1 MNVLRRF
8 FQFLISSL
16 LWVSIA
22 VLLLAAWVWFY
33 GPLVGFGE
41 SLPLQSRRARALVIA
56 VLLACWLWWLVRRLR
71 ARAGK
76 AGLIGP
82 IARWREYRRQQREQ
96 AAAEAGPDAERLV
109 ELRARLLD
117 ALKRLRECVP
127 STSRVAAWIDRLTG
141 RSQYRLPWIVVA
153 GSAGSGKTSLLAGS
167 GLRLHGPLPAGAP
180 VPTTTQCDWWYADEA
195 VLVDTPHDTLETR
208 QDGTPEPNGIWATLT
223 GLLRRYRPRQPLNGV
238 LLTVAADTLVAMS
251 ASERT
256 ACAERLARPLRAMQ
270 TRLDVRVPVYVCVTR
285 MDRLRGFSDYFR
297 NLGHEAREA
306 AWGIGYALSDPRP
319 GNPLWPAHN
328 GLAELAKR
336 LDDGLCAAL
345 DAEPDAD
352 ARAHAYLFPQQF
364 DVVRQAIAAF
374 CESLFRE
381 SRFEAPLHLRGIYF
395 TAARNGPSTTD
406 CVLSPSLDAAAPQ
419 REFAA
424 PAVPAGSAERNG
436 FFIKSLLRD
445 VLFADTGFAGVS
457 RAERRRNALWQT
469 VLATGAVA
477 LLAALV
483 CGWIVSYANNRA
495 YLDEVDARVATFE
508 RDAAQPL
515 EAADPQSLA
524 PMLDALK
531 ALPDSPRVDL
541 HSPPFFRY
549 RLGLFQGERIR
560 EAAEDAY
567 QRALREKLLPL
578 VSAHLEQL
586 LSGAPTNDIEY
597 DYAALKAYL
606 MLHDPAHYDGS
617 FVAAWL
623 SLDIQRTL
631 PASTTEAERT
641 QIDAHLS
648 NLFASR
654 SIAAA
659 QPFGQP
665 INQALVDAVRA
676 RVAQVP
682 LPERT
687 WRVLRREL
695 LRTMKAP
702 PVTIADAGGP
712 QAALVFVRASGKPL
726 TDGIAPLFTYRGYW
740 DTVDKRIGEI
750 TASLARD
757 DAWVLG
763 IAGAAKADSA
773 TLAGWTEQA
782 RRLYLN
788 EYVTTWDAYLGDLR
802 LAPAPSL
809 QQSIQRARVLS
820 APDSPL
826 RNLLQV
832 AAKETQLL
840 RTEAGRPQLA
850 ARWRQRM
857 DVARHSLEAV
867 FGKTPANGAP
877 TGQDAPTETIVDAHF
892 VALRQL
898 VAGQGP
904 DGRGGAPL
912 DTVLQNV
919 DALYSYLTSA
929 SAALASGG
937 VPPTTD
943 VFAKLQAD
951 AGRLPV
957 PLRGLLSD
965 LSRNAVQG
973 VGASARQTLS
983 EQTSNGVGNVCRQMI
998 AGRYPFVRSATR
1010 DMPPDEFAR
1019 LFASGGVL
1027 DDYFQKN
1034 LAAQADTSGPRWRFR
1049 PLAVA
1054 STDGM
1059 GFAADAPR
1067 DARMLD
1073 AFSQAAKIRDTYFG
1087 SSGRSPAFEVVLTPQ
1102 ETDPD
1107 ILQYTLTVGTQ
1118 TLRYAHGP
1126 STSQVVKW
1134 SADST
1139 QRAVLE
1145 INTVSGPQTLQGEGP
1160 WALQRLFDKAQI
1172 APGNTADSQN
1182 ATFDVDGHTL
1192 TLRIAAG
1199 TAGGDALHRAEL
1211 LAFRCP
1217 A

>member
-8 FQFLISSL
+8 FRFLTSPL

-22 VLLLAAWVWFY
+22 VLLLAAWIWFD
-33 GPLVGFGE
+33 GPLIAFGE

-56 VLLACWLWWLVRRLR
+56 VLLVIWLWWLVRRLR
-71 ARAGK
+71 PRAG
-76 AGLIGP
+76 AAGP
-82 IARWREYRRQQREQ
+82 IARWRERRRQRREQ
-96 AAAEAGPDAERLV
+96 AAADAGPNVERLV
-109 ELRARLLD
+109 ELRARLID
-117 ALKRLRECVP
+117 ALTRLRECVP
-127 STSRVAAWIDRLTG
+127 STSRVAAWADRLTG
-141 RSQYRLPWIVVA
+141 RSKYRLPWIVVA

-167 GLRLHGPLPAGAP
+167 GLRLHGPLPDGAP
-180 VPTTTQCDWWYADEA
+180 VPPTTQCDWWYADEA

-208 QDGTPEPNGIWATLT
+208 PDGTPEPNGIWATLT
-223 GLLRRYRPRQPLNGV
+223 ALLRRHRPRQPLNGV
-238 LLTVAADTLVAMS
+238 LLTVAADTLVAM
-251 ASERT
+251 AATERT
-256 ACAERLARPLRAMQ
+256 ACAERLARPLRALQ

-319 GNPLWPAHN
+319 SNPLWPAHN

-352 ARAHAYLFPQQF
+352 ARALAYLFPQQF
-364 DVVRQAIAAF
+364 DVVRQAIASF

-381 SRFEAPLHLRGIYF
+381 PRFEAPLHLRGIYF

-406 CVLSPSLDAAAPQ
+406 CVLGTPHDTPAAP
-419 REFAA
+419 REFEAA
-424 PAVPAGSAERNG
+424 TERNG
-436 FFIKSLLRD
+436 FFIKALLRD

-457 RAERRRNALWQT
+457 RTERRRNALWQT
-469 VLATGAVA
+469 VLATCAVA
-477 LLAALV
+477 MLAVLV
-483 CGWIVSYANNRA
+483 CGWIVSYTNNRA
-495 YLDEVDARVATFE
+495 YLNEVDARVAAFA

-515 EAADPQSLA
+515 EDANPQTLA

-531 ALPDSPRVDL
+531 ALPDSPRFNAD
-541 HSPPFFRY
+541 SPPFFRY
-549 RLGLFQGERIR
+549 RLGLFQGTRVR

-631 PASTTEAERT
+631 PANTTQAERT
-641 QIDAHLS
+641 QIDTHLS

-659 QPFGQP
+659 QFGQP

-676 RVAQVP
+676 RVAQVA

-687 WRVLRREL
+687 YRVLRREL
-695 LRTMKAP
+695 MRTMKAA
-702 PVTIADAGGP
+702 PVTFADAGGP

-750 TASLARD
+750 TGSLARD

-763 IAGAAKADSA
+763 IAGAAKADGV

-788 EYVTTWDAYLGDLR
+788 EYITTWDDYLGDLR
-802 LAPAPSL
+802 LAPAPSM

-840 RTEAGRPQLA
+840 RPEAGKPQLA

-867 FGKTPANGAP
+867 FGKTPTDSP
-877 TGQDAPTETIVDAHF
+877 LTGMDAPTETLVDAHF
-892 VALRQL
+892 AALRQL

-912 DTVLQNV
+912 DPVLQNV

-973 VGASARQTLS
+973 VGATTRQALS

-998 AGRYPFVRSATR
+998 AGRYPFVRNAAR

-1034 LAAQADTSGPRWRFR
+1034 LAAQADTNGTRWRFR
-1049 PLAVA
+1049 PVAVA

-1067 DARMLD
+1067 DARVLD

-1087 SSGRSPAFEVVLTPQ
+1087 SNGRSPAFELVLTPQ

-1107 ILQYTLTVGTQ
+1107 ILQYTLTIGAQ

-1126 STSQVVKW
+1126 STPQVVKW
-1134 SADST
+1134 SADSI
-1139 QRAVLE
+1139 QRVALE
-1145 INTVSGPQTLQGEGP
+1145 INTVGGPQTLQGEGP

-1172 APGNTADSQN
+1172 APGNTADTQN
-1182 ATFDVDGHTL
+1182 ATFDVDGHKL
-1192 TLRIAAG
+1192 TLRMAAG

>member
-1 MNVLRRF
+1 MFRF
-8 FQFLISSL
+8 SISPL
-16 LWVSIA
+16 LWISIA
-22 VLLLAAWVWFY
+22 VLLLATWVWCY

-41 SLPLQSRRARALVIA
+41 SLPLQSRRARALVVA
-56 VLLACWLWWLVRRLR
+56 LLLACWLCWLVRRLR
-71 ARAGK
+71 ARAGR
-76 AGLIGP
+76 AGP
-82 IARWREYRRQQREQ
+82 IARWRDHRRQRREQ
-96 AAAEAGPDAERLV
+96 AAAEAGPNAERLA

-117 ALKRLRECVP
+117 ALKRLRECVL
-127 STSRVAAWIDRLTG
+127 STSRVATWLDRLTG
-141 RSQYRLPWIVVA
+141 RSKYHLPWIVVA
-153 GSAGSGKTSLLAGS
+153 GSAGSGKTSLLVSS

-180 VPTTTQCDWWYADEA
+180 VPPTTQCDWWYADDA

-208 QDGTPEPNGIWATLT
+208 QDGTPEPNGIWTTLAR
-223 GLLRRYRPRQPLNGV
+223 LLRRYRPRQPLNGV
-238 LLTVAADTLVAMS
+238 LLTVAADTLVSLS
-251 ASERT
+251 APERT
-256 ACAERLARPLRAMQ
+256 ASAERLARPLRAMQ

-306 AWGIGYALSDPRP
+306 AWGIGYALADPRP
-319 GNPLWPAHN
+319 GDPLWPGHN

-352 ARAHAYLFPQQF
+352 ARAQAYLFPQQF

-406 CVLSPSLDAAAPQ
+406 CVLSTSLDAPGSQ
-419 REFAA
+419 RKFAA
-424 PAVPAGSAERNG
+424 PAVQAGPAERNG

-445 VLFADTGFAGVS
+445 VLFADSGFAGVS
-457 RAERRRNALWQT
+457 RTGRRRNALWQT

-477 LLAALV
+477 TLAALA
-483 CGWIVSYANNRA
+483 CGWLFSYTNNRA
-495 YLDEVDARVATFE
+495 YLDEVDTRVAAFE
-508 RDAAQPL
+508 REAAEPM
-515 EAADPQSLA
+515 ETADPQTLA

-531 ALPDSPRVDL
+531 ALPDSPRFDAD
-541 HSPPFFRY
+541 SPPFFRY
-549 RLGLFQGERIR
+549 RLGLFQGTRVR

-578 VSAHLEQL
+578 VSTHLEQL

-617 FVAAWL
+617 FIAAWL
-623 SLDIQRTL
+623 SLDVQRTL
-631 PASTTEAERT
+631 SASTTQAERT
-641 QIDAHLS
+641 QIDTHLS

-654 SIAAA
+654 SIAAT

-665 INQALVDAVRA
+665 VNQALVDAVRA

-695 LRTMKAP
+695 LQTMKAP

-788 EYVTTWDAYLGDLR
+788 EYVATWDDYLGDLR
-802 LAPAPSL
+802 LAPASSL
-809 QQSIQRARVLS
+809 EQSIQRARVLS

-826 RNLLQV
+826 RNLLQM

-840 RTEAGRPQLA
+840 RTEAGKPQLA

-867 FGKTPANGAP
+867 FGKTPTDSAP
-877 TGQDAPTETIVDAHF
+877 TGQDAPTEAIVDAHF

-898 VAGQGP
+898 VTGQGP
-904 DGRGGAPL
+904 DGRGTPL

-937 VPPTTD
+937 TPPSTE
-943 VFAKLQAD
+943 VYAKLQAD

-957 PLRGLLSD
+957 PLRGLLSN

-973 VGASARQTLS
+973 VSASTRQTLS
-983 EQTSNGVGNVCRQMI
+983 EQTSNGVGSVCRQMI
-998 AGRYPFVRSATR
+998 AGRYPFVRNAAR

-1027 DDYFQKN
+1027 DDYFQKS

-1087 SSGRSPAFEVVLTPQ
+1087 SNGRSPAFEVVLTPQ

-1107 ILQYTLTVGTQ
+1107 ILQYTLTVGAQ

-1126 STSQVVKW
+1126 SMPLVVKW
-1134 SADST
+1134 SADGT
-1139 QRAVLE
+1139 QRVALE
-1145 INTVSGPQTLQGEGP
+1145 INTVGGVQALQGEGP

-1172 APGNTADSQN
+1172 APGDIADSQN
-1182 ATFDVDGHTL
+1182 ATFDVGGHKL
-1192 TLRIAAG
+1192 TLRMAAG
-1199 TAGGDALHRAEL
+1199 TGGGDALHRAEL

>member
-1 MNVLRRF
+1 MNLLRRF
-8 FQFLISSL
+8 FQFLTSSL
-16 LWVSIA
+16 LWISIA
-22 VLLLAAWVWFY
+22 VLLLAAWIWFD
-33 GPLVGFGE
+33 GPLVAFGE
-41 SLPLQSRRARALVIA
+41 SLPLQSRRARAIVIA
-56 VLLACWLWWLVRRLR
+56 VLLACWLWWLWRRLR
-71 ARAGK
+71 SRAGK
-76 AGLIGP
+76 TGP
-82 IARWREYRRQQREQ
+82 IARWRERRRLRREQ
-96 AAAEAGPDAERLV
+96 AAAEIGPNAERLV

-117 ALKRLRECVP
+117 ALKRLRDCAP
-127 STSRVAAWIDRLTG
+127 STSRVAVWIDHLTG
-141 RSQYRLPWIVVA
+141 RSKYRLPWIVVA
-153 GSAGSGKTSLLAGS
+153 GSADSGKTSLLAGS
-167 GLRLHGPLPAGAP
+167 GLRLHGPLPEGAL
-180 VPTTTQCDWWYADEA
+180 VPPTTQCDWWYADEA
-195 VLVDTPHDTLETR
+195 VLVDTPRDTLETR
-208 QDGTPEPNGIWATLT
+208 QDGTPEPHGIWTTLT

-238 LLTVAADTLVAMS
+238 LLTVAADTLVTMS
-251 ASERT
+251 APERT
-256 ACAERLARPLRAMQ
+256 ACAERLARTLRAMQ

-297 NLGHEAREA
+297 NLGDEAREA

-319 GNPLWPAHN
+319 GNPLWSAHN

-381 SRFEAPLHLRGIYF
+381 SRFDAPLHLRGIYF

-406 CVLSPSLDAAAPQ
+406 CVLSASPGMSVPQ

-424 PAVPAGSAERNG
+424 PAVPAGPAERNG

-469 VLATGAVA
+469 VLATIAIVMLA
-477 LLAALV
+477 SLAAGL
-483 CGWIVSYANNRA
+483 IFSYANNRA
-495 YLDEVDARVATFE
+495 YLDEIDARVATFK
-508 RDAAQPL
+508 RDSSQPL
-515 EAADPQSLA
+515 EAADPQILA

-531 ALPDSPRVDL
+531 ALPDSPRFDAE
-541 HSPPFFRY
+541 SPPFFRY
-549 RLGLFQGERIR
+549 RLGLFQGTRIR

-567 QRALREKLLPL
+567 QRALHEKLLPL

-606 MLHDPAHYDGS
+606 MLHDPEHYDGS

-631 PASTTEAERT
+631 PASTTQAERT
-641 QIDAHLS
+641 QIDTHLS

-659 QPFGQP
+659 GPFAQPV
-665 INQALVDAVRA
+665 NQALVDAVRA

-695 LRTMKAP
+695 LRTMRAP
-702 PVTIADAGGP
+702 PVTFAEAGGP

-726 TDGIAPLFTYRGYW
+726 TDGIAPLYTYRGYW
-740 DTVDKRIGEI
+740 DTVDKRLGEV

-763 IAGAAKADSA
+763 IAGAAKADNA
-773 TLAGWTEQA
+773 KLAGWTEQA

-788 EYVTTWDAYLGDLR
+788 EYVATWDSYLGDLR
-802 LAPAPSL
+802 LAPAPSME
-809 QQSIQRARVLS
+809 QSIQRARVLS

-840 RTEAGRPQLA
+840 RTEAGKPQLA

-867 FGKTPANGAP
+867 FGKNPADSVPA
-877 TGQDAPTETIVDAHF
+877 GQDAPTETIVDAHF
-892 VALRQL
+892 AALRQL

-937 VPPTTD
+937 VPPATD

-957 PLRGLLSD
+957 PLRELLSD

-973 VGASARQTLS
+973 VSASARQTLT
-983 EQTSNGVGNVCRQMI
+983 EQTTNGVGNVCRQMI
-998 AGRYPFVRSATR
+998 AGRYPFVRNVAR
-1010 DMPPDEFAR
+1010 DMPPDEFTR

-1034 LAAQADTSGPRWRFR
+1034 LAAQTDANGPRWRFR

-1054 STDGM
+1054 SADGM
-1059 GFAADAPR
+1059 GFAASAAPR
-1067 DARMLD
+1067 DARILD
-1073 AFSQAAKIRDTYFG
+1073 TFSQAAKIRDIYFG
-1087 SSGRSPAFEVVLTPQ
+1087 SNGRSPAFEVVLTPQ

-1107 ILQYTLTVGTQ
+1107 ILQYSLTVGAQ

-1126 STSQVVKW
+1126 SAPLLVKW

-1139 QRAVLE
+1139 QRVTLE
-1145 INTVSGPQTLQGEGP
+1145 INTVGGPQTLQGEGP

-1172 APGNTADSQN
+1172 AAGDTADSQS
-1182 ATFDVDGHTL
+1182 ATFDIGGHKL
-1192 TLRIAAG
+1192 TLRLAAG
-1199 TAGGDALHRAEL
+1199 TAGGDPLHRAEL